1 MKDAAAQPEVT
12 GHRDPPRRAVAIKGA
27 PGAKFVQGGRGAV
40 ADAMLA
46 LAAAKG
52 VEVRRDADL
61 AEVLSAMD
69 ASTVS
74 SDAAAALTAAVL
86 DRLYRINDAAKTGGG
101 STKT

>member
-1 MKDAAAQPEVT
+1 MTSDRDRLALRVRD
-12 GHRDPPRRAVAIKGA
+12 HRPARAVAVRGPQGA
-27 PGAKFVQGGRGAV
+27 RSAEGGRGAV

-46 LAAAKG
+46 LAAARG

-69 ASTVS
+69 PATAT

-86 DRLYRINDAAKTGGG
+86 DRLYRINDAAKAGVGKI
-101 STKT
+101 KT